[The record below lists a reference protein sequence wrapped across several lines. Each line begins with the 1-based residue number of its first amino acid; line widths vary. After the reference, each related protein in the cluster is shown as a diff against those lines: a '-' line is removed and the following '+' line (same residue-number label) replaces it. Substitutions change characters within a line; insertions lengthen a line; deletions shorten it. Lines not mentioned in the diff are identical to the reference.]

1 METVL
6 DPNLLDSM
14 LNILCLILTYLGFLL
29 IVLISPSILR
39 ISRNTDFL
47 STKTFT
53 YPLYASAT
61 YNLTCPMNVM
71 KTHLVDICVFCVKRR
86 NS

>member
-1 METVL
+1 
-6 DPNLLDSM
+6 
-14 LNILCLILTYLGFLL
+14 
-29 IVLISPSILR
+29 LISPSILR
-39 ISRNTDFL
+39 ILRKTDFL

-53 YPLYASAT
+53 YQLYASAT

-71 KTHLVDICVFCVKRR
+71 KTHLVDTCAFYVKRR